1 MRISAGLSNRR
12 SFIGGIAAAAALS
25 KAQPGLAAAESGSV
39 KLGVASYSFRKF
51 SRTDAIKMIRQLGVS
66 YVNIKEFHLLYKSTP
81 EELAAGRE
89 EFRQAGL
96 TTVAGGVI
104 TLQRDD
110 DADIRKYFEYAKT
123 CGMPVITVA
132 PTQQTVPRIEKFVK
146 EYNIKVAIH
155 NHGVEDKNFPTPEVA
170 LEAVKGRDPRMGL
183 CIDLGYTVRCA
194 VDPAKAIRAAGNRLF
209 DLHIWDVKS
218 ATPQGETCA
227 VGDGVSPVPAIFR
240 ELMKIGYRGTVDL
253 EYEIEPDNPMPGM
266 IKSFAYMRGVLAG
279 LAG

>member
-1 MRISAGLSNRR
+1 MRISAGLFNRR
-12 SFIGGIAAAAALS
+12 GFIGGIAAVAALS
-25 KAQPGLAAAESGSV
+25 RAQPGLAAAESGSV
-39 KLGVASYSFRKF
+39 KLGVATYSLRKF

-66 YVNIKEFHLLYKSTP
+66 CVNIKEFHLLYKSTP

-183 CIDLGYTVRCA
+183 CIDLGYTVRCG

-218 ATPQGETCA
+218 ATPQGETCP